1 MTVFAAP
8 LSVPSLK
15 AIDQSYGP
23 SVAAKVIQQSFRS
36 AAIYSCEAPLWVMNC
51 RADHWLP

>member
-36 AAIYSCEAPLWVMNC
+36 AAIYSCEAPLWVRLG
-51 RADHWLP
+51 RAGHRLP